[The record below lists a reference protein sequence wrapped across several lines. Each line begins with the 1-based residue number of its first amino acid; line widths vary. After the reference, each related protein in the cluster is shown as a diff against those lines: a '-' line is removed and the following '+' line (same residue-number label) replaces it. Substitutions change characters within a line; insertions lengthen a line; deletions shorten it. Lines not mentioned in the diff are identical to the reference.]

1 MVNLHV
7 RSNLIHTER
16 LDPLA
21 HTFSVHLEPKVL
33 AENHMQ
39 FYGKH
44 TSTQWA
50 SENARG
56 AENASTGSII

>member
-44 TSTQWA
+44 TSTQ
-50 SENARG
+50 
-56 AENASTGSII
+56 